1 MPETTMKVYD
11 ILNAGPRHKFMVRSK
26 TTRQPMIVHNCL
38 YGCGWKKLLHTA
50 TLWGVDVTPDLIQLV
65 HAQYR
70 VSHPPVVEAW
80 DFFDTLLHRWAS
92 KDRFEDGES
101 ISIFEITAKGLRSPT
116 GFLIQYPDLEV
127 SVRPFG
133 RKFVRSYT
141 YWNAA
146 RRSRA
151 NVHRGLVLENCSQHA
166 AGAVFNDMMVRIER
180 RATEVGGLFCGDVHD
195 EMIYRAPVGLGGE
208 VLKIMQ
214 EEMKVPPVW
223 WPELPVTSEGEHG
236 FGILETDTGF
246 TMASRYGMLK

>member
-70 VSHPPVVEAW
+70 VSHPPVVDTW
-80 DFFDTLLHRWAS
+80 DFFDDLLHRWAS

-116 GFLIQYPDLEV
+116 GFLIQYPDLEA

-151 NVHRGLVLENCSQHA
+151 NVHRGLVLENCIA
-166 AGAVFNDMMVRIER
+166 AGS
-180 RATEVGGLFCGDVHD
+180 
-195 EMIYRAPVGLGGE
+195 E
-208 VLKIMQ
+208 VLTETRGWVAIETLQPDERVWNGDCWCSHKGLSYNNIQTTIDVQGVRMTPDHLVMTDSGW
-214 EEMKVPPVW
+214 EKAENVGDKGVLYAKRKVHKVQTC
-223 WPELPVTSEGEHG
+223 V
-236 FGILETDTGF
+236 
-246 TMASRYGMLK
+246 